1 MIDRE
6 QLAADGEDDDARLED
21 DEIADGG
28 ADEQATDEGEDE
40 GRAELEAK
48 ARELG
53 WKPKTDWKGDRS
65 GWVDADEFV
74 TRHKPAKLREA
85 QDRQARELAELK
97 REREVE
103 RREYEDRI
111 TRLDRMTRKALERQR
126 AQIINQTKAAQRA
139 AAEAGDMEAFDAWQ
153 SHEQKVAADLAKEEE
168 ELAPAP
174 QRREAQQPDPTV
186 AAWVKENPAIA
197 FDPVK
202 WNAAVAFFEEATRDL
217 PDGTIADHLAHVEDR
232 IRQTWPN
239 AVKGA
244 KRAQNGNGRANG
256 HDEGGEQRTQRAPQ
270 TERSGRIG
278 VRPARG
284 KGWTDIPAEERKIY
298 KGYINEGLFKD
309 EAEAAKA
316 HWS

>member
-48 ARELG
+48 AREQG
-53 WKPKTDWKGDRS
+53 WKPIENWKGDRS
-65 GWVDADEFV
+65 QWVDAKEFV
-74 TRHKPAKLREA
+74 SRHKPAKLRET

-97 REREVE
+97 REREAE
-103 RREYEDRI
+103 KREYEDRI

-153 SHEQKVAADLAKEEE
+153 DREQQVAADLAKEEA

-174 QRREAQQPDPTV
+174 QKQQTQQPDPTV

-232 IRQTWPN
+232 IRQTWPG
-239 AVKGA
+239 VIKGA
-244 KRAQNGNGRANG
+244 KRAQNGNGRAND
-256 HDEGGEQRTQRAPQ
+256 HDDEPRGQRAPQ
-270 TERSGRIG
+270 TERSGRIAA
-278 VRPARG
+278 RPARG

-298 KGYINEGLFKD
+298 KGYIKEGLFKD